1 VLRDRL
7 PREDLG
13 VFAWLRQVRGHV
25 AKPADRRNGGFL
37 KMGGGLGVSEFALK
51 REAHCRLKNV
61 FAKPFYRLLN
71 GRMHIYRRAVASRSR
86 NSPSKDIPAGRS
98 APV

>member
-1 VLRDRL
+1 
-7 PREDLG
+7 
-13 VFAWLRQVRGHV
+13 
-25 AKPADRRNGGFL
+25 
-37 KMGGGLGVSEFALK
+37 MGGGLGVSEFALK

-86 NSPSKDIPAGRS
+86 NSPGKDIPAGRS